1 MGVSFLVTLRAIVEY
16 LNKARQAQEKLNEAA
31 EKMNKAAQEL
41 CSKWEGDAAA
51 AFAQEQQV
59 LYGYCR
65 ELYSVGDE
73 YIGKV
78 EKARANYEEA
88 ENKAQ
93 SAIGGR

>member
-1 MGVSFLVTLRAIVEY
+1 MGVTFLVTLGSIVEY

-41 CSKWEGDAAA
+41 CNNWQGEAAM

-65 ELYSVGDE
+65 ELHNVGDE
-73 YIGKV
+73 YISLLDQQ
-78 EKARANYEEA
+78 RANYEEA
-88 ENKAQ
+88 DRKAQ
-93 SAIGGR
+93 AAIAAR